1 MKRIGIIVIMSL
13 MIISGC
19 GRKCAKSGCN
29 NHATLDSRYCA
40 WHSYTNSIPKK
51 SSSTYSSS
59 SSYSSSST
67 NNNIPINNLKS
78 NTFSSSTNSRINN
91 NNNSSLL
98 NSTNSNINKN
108 TNSNNKNNNNNKI
121 KTNKNKTN
129 STIHRLT
136 YIKIKQIQ
144 FSRIYFINNRKLCKR
159 SRNNR
164 F

>member
-1 MKRIGIIVIMSL
+1 MKRMGIIVIMSL

-67 NNNIPINNLKS
+67 NSSKSSVKKYTSKTDTDKKLDIDDVDVETFYYDNIDEFEDIDDAWDYLEDDPDEAD
-78 NTFSSSTNSRINN
+78 F
-91 NNNSSLL
+91 
-98 NSTNSNINKN
+98 
-108 TNSNNKNNNNNKI
+108 
-121 KTNKNKTN
+121 
-129 STIHRLT
+129 
-136 YIKIKQIQ
+136 YD
-144 FSRIYFINNRKLCKR
+144 
-159 SRNNR
+159 
-164 F
+164 